1 MTDDGLRVAPSVGSP
16 GNCPVADGRLGL
28 TLHVPPF
35 STTCAARTTTSPSS
49 RSSGRHRD
57 ARIPTPSWSTDR
69 QVEVLTVAHEMGYFD
84 SPRQSNATEV
94 AESLG
99 IGPSTLAEHLAAES
113 KLVGQTI
120 D

>member
-1 MTDDGLRVAPSVGSP
+1 
-16 GNCPVADGRLGL
+16 
-28 TLHVPPF
+28 
-35 STTCAARTTTSPSS
+35 
-49 RSSGRHRD
+49 
-57 ARIPTPSWSTDR
+57 
-69 QVEVLTVAHEMGYFD
+69 MGYFD

-99 IGPSTLAEHLAAES
+99 IGPSTLADHLAAES